1 MGIEFVKNSSSSQ
14 FYHRPSGSS
23 DHSWKMVL
31 RSHFHCWTFEH
42 YSAVSF
48 SWIWWIWSPTDQRGP
63 TDQWQSNL
71 LANIHKHTD
80 HFRNIFTS
88 RHFWFL
94 KFLDTTG
101 WNSTCTNYSNNIE
114 ERKIPCGG
122 ERHFHS
128 KDKYIFSC
136 WGKLIKWGE
145 EGRGGGGR
153 WGKTASAKRNPSLI
167 WAPINPTIRLPQ
179 Q

>member
-48 SWIWWIWSPTDQRGP
+48 SWIWSPTDQRGP

-71 LANIHKHTD
+71 LVNIHKHTD

-94 KFLDTTG
+94 KLVETALVLITAIILKREKFHVVEKDIFIAR
-101 WNSTCTNYSNNIE
+101 TNIFFPVGQNLFCE
-114 ERKIPCGG
+114 ARKEG
-122 ERHFHS
+122 
-128 KDKYIFSC
+128 
-136 WGKLIKWGE
+136 
-145 EGRGGGGR
+145 GRGGWMR
-153 WGKTASAKRNPSLI
+153 KNCICKTEPSLT